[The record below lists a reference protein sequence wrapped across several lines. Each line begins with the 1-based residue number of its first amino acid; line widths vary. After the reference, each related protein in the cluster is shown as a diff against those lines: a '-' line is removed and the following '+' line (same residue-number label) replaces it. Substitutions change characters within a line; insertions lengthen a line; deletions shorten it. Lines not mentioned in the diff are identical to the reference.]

1 MKAIL
6 SFSAFL
12 MLSYSCNNSA
22 PKNDSASTND
32 TGKTSDTS
40 VLIMNDTVPVTS
52 VTKTSTPPPPPPA
65 TRFLEM
71 QAVEITDEDMD
82 PPPIMDANVN
92 PYYQSNGDPIV
103 VDATGP
109 VPEIDSRIFLNVDQ
123 KPEMPLLKEFL
134 FDNMIYPESAL
145 SAGIQ
150 GVSTIGFVVNE
161 NGNLE
166 NIKVVKSSGNNDLDK
181 EAMRVMKKTNGKWK
195 PGRING
201 NAVKTQMS
209 VPITFQ
215 LDE

>member
-6 SFSAFL
+6 SFSALL

-201 NAVKTQMS
+201 NAVKTQMML
-209 VPITFQ
+209 PITFQ